1 MAEFSGFFNT
11 SAIDPR
17 EYNASE
23 FAEYFHNFISNG
35 VFSKNNKLGLRV
47 SPGTG
52 LNVNIDTG
60 DAYIMGYRYKNDS
73 TLSKAIQAPDTI
85 LNRIDRV
92 VLRFDE
98 VAKEIKAVV
107 KTGSFGSSPT
117 APSLENTATIKELSL
132 ARVIVNNKATTVS
145 VIDERLTEFCGQVA
159 LLIDVPLDDLLSE
172 WSAWKAY
179 NEQEFRAWLVMLEN
193 ALEGN
198 TAGNLLNQ
206 INTKMDKSKIT
217 ISNLD
222 ADASAMSEGD
232 IWIKYT

>member
-11 SAIDPR
+11 SLGDPR

-35 VFSKNNKLGLRV
+35 VFSKDNKLGLKV

-52 LNVNIDTG
+52 LNVSVDIG
-60 DAYIMGYRYKNDS
+60 KGYIRGYTYKNDS
-73 TLSKAIQAPDTI
+73 ALSKAIQAPDTI

-92 VLRFDE
+92 VLRLDL
-98 VAKEIKAVV
+98 VAKEIKLII

-117 APSLENTATIKELSL
+117 PPSLENTATIKELSL
-132 ARVIVNNKATTVS
+132 AKVIVNNKATTVS
-145 VIDERLTEFCGQVA
+145 VIDERLTESCGQVA
-159 LLIDVPLDDLLSE
+159 LLIDAPLDDLLAE
-172 WSAWKAY
+172 WNAWKAY

-193 ALEGN
+193 VLDGN

-206 INTKMDKSKIT
+206 INLKMDKTKIK

-222 ADASAMSEGD
+222 ADVSAMNEGD